1 MNETA
6 SILVD
11 DHSCF
16 MLYFIARFFFGPF
29 EHIWLLW
36 THFDINSWRLCI
48 HILRVYVLCVY
59 VYQHVMECYRWQLSA
74 TVEQLFW
81 VESKRMRSGVQ
92 DFVFVHILFFLF
104 AELYTSK
111 LLLFFV
117 VKIKIEEISRNAI
130 EYISNYDILSLDVD
144 IRFDSIHKIYHDV
157 SSIFISTNRT
167 TA

>member
-1 MNETA
+1 
-6 SILVD
+6 
-11 DHSCF
+11 
-16 MLYFIARFFFGPF
+16 
-29 EHIWLLW
+29 
-36 THFDINSWRLCI
+36 
-48 HILRVYVLCVY
+48 
-59 VYQHVMECYRWQLSA
+59 
-74 TVEQLFW
+74 
-81 VESKRMRSGVQ
+81 MRSGVQ

-144 IRFDSIHKIYHDV
+144 IRFDGIHKIYHDV